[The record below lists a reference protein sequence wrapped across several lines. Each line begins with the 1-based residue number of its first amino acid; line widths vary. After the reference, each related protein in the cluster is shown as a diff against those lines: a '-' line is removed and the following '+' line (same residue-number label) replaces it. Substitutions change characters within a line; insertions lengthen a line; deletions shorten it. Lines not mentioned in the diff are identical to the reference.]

1 MIRYRPFENRDPPG
15 LAEIWRTQRPI
26 RGRIQAVT
34 PQLIEEHV
42 LAKPWFDREGLIVA
56 AKGVIEVAKNGD
68 RFLVLQQG
76 RRYEGTPGKLEYRT
90 MEFDRYAIRLETRAD
105 QQMGEQRARSL
116 GLLQLLSDP
125 NQLNLGEIMWRIGLP
140 VVALLVSLLAIPL
153 AYVNPRVGRSF
164 NLIVA
169 VLLFAFY
176 LNVLNTVQAY
186 VQQGRLNFNV
196 GVWVVH
202 ALFLSLVVVLFARR
216 VYLQRWLP
224 RWLRSSKPKPA
235 DAA

>member
-1 MIRYRPFENRDPPG
+1 
-15 LAEIWRTQRPI
+15 
-26 RGRIQAVT
+26 
-34 PQLIEEHV
+34 
-42 LAKPWFDREGLIVA
+42 
-56 AKGVIEVAKNGD
+56 
-68 RFLVLQQG
+68 
-76 RRYEGTPGKLEYRT
+76 
-90 MEFDRYAIRLETRAD
+90 MEFDRYAIRLETRAG
-105 QQMGEQRARSL
+105 QQMGEQRAKSL
-116 GLLQLLSDP
+116 GLLQLVSDP
-125 NQLNLGEIMWRIGLP
+125 TQLNLGEIMWRVGLP

-186 VQQGRLNFNV
+186 VQQGRINFNV

-216 VYLQRWLP
+216 VYLQHWLP
-224 RWLRSSKPKPA
+224 RWLRSSKPKLA